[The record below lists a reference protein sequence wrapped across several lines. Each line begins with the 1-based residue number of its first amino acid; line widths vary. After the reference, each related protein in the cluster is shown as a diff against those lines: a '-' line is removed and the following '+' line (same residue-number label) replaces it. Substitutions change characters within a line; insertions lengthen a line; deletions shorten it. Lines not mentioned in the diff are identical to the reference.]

1 MTGYE
6 LKLHSDIRGRDHD
19 VASIGRD
26 DQESG
31 SEAPGDSSGADF
43 DHGEDERVDTRSEL
57 SESEADVKRSR
68 SPPVPAPR
76 KSLRKQQAPAWLRSG
91 DYQCKSVNS
100 SVSQNGWA
108 QKASF
113 LLSLASNDVFKML
126 PESVSSE
133 ILKLV
138 MESK

>member
-1 MTGYE
+1 MRSQENHLE
-6 LKLHSDIRGRDHD
+6 LILTMGRVDTRNELSEGDSDMERERVNTDI
-19 VASIGRD
+19 
-26 DQESG
+26 ELSG
-31 SEAPGDSSGADF
+31 SEADV
-43 DHGEDERVDTRSEL
+43 ERTRST
-57 SESEADVKRSR
+57 
-68 SPPVPAPR
+68 PVPALR

-126 PESVSSE
+126 TESVSSE